1 MKEEKI
7 EVLISE
13 NEIRKIVKELGKK
26 ITEDYVGKSPILVS
40 VLKGGGF
47 FIADLAR
54 EIHLDVS
61 IDYMETSSYRNSIES
76 SENIKITKDLSKSVF
91 GKDVIIVEDIIDTGF
106 NIEAIR
112 KLMKAKGA
120 RSVRVCVLLD
130 KPSRRRVSVKV
141 EYVGLKIPD
150 LFIVGYG
157 MDYAE
162 KYRNLPYIGVVKN
175 SK

>member
-13 NEIRKIVKELGKK
+13 NEIRKKVKELGKK
-26 ITEDYVGKSPILVS
+26 ITEDYFGKSPVLVS

-61 IDYMETSSYRNSIES
+61 IDYMETSNYRRSTES
-76 SENIKITKDLSKSVF
+76 SESVKITKDLSKSVF

-106 NIEAIR
+106 TIEAIR
-112 KLMKAKGA
+112 KFMKAKGA

-130 KPSRRRVSVKV
+130 KPSRRKVSIKID
-141 EYVGLKIPD
+141 YVGLKIPD
-150 LFIVGYG
+150 LFVVGYG
-157 MDYAE
+157 IDYSE
-162 KYRNLPYIGVVKN
+162 KYRNLPYIGVVRNCK
-175 SK
+175 

>member
-1 MKEEKI
+1 
-7 EVLISE
+7 
-13 NEIRKIVKELGKK
+13 
-26 ITEDYVGKSPILVS
+26 
-40 VLKGGGF
+40 
-47 FIADLAR
+47 
-54 EIHLDVS
+54 
-61 IDYMETSSYRNSIES
+61 METSSYRNSIES

-141 EYVGLKIPD
+141 DYVGLKIPD
-150 LFIVGYG
+150 LFVVGYG

-162 KYRNLPYIGVVKN
+162 KYRNLPYIGIVKN